1 MIVTT
6 NVNPEF
12 KTAKDVVRQVSETPR
27 FRAPF
32 DIQHVK
38 GSQKPVKSAWRYFYH
53 NSLLLWV
60 KLIWKMSL
68 LVICEI
74 LRAFVNTLTV
84 NGKYP
89 FRNCENL
96 KLPIQMQLSK
106 KRKFFS

>member
-12 KTAKDVVRQVSETPR
+12 KTA
-27 FRAPF
+27 
-32 DIQHVK
+32 H
-38 GSQKPVKSAWRYFYH
+38 FYH

-60 KLIWKMSL
+60 KLISKMAL
-68 LVICEI
+68 LVVCEI
-74 LRAFVNTLTV
+74 LRAFVNILTV

-89 FRNCENL
+89 FQNCENL

-106 KRKFFS
+106 KQKFFS